1 VEVNV
6 NTAFPLNTD
15 IFGGYAFY
23 NLPMGG
29 DYSVVPTKDVNHLN
43 GVTTYDMVLIQ
54 KHILNVNKL
63 LSPYKI
69 IAADLN
75 NSGTVTTSDLVEMR
89 KLILNIQST
98 FSNNESWRFI
108 DADFEFPNPENPFET
123 SFPEYK
129 SFNNLP
135 NSQIVNFVGIKIGDV
150 NNSVNPNN

>member
-1 VEVNV
+1 
-6 NTAFPLNTD
+6 
-15 IFGGYAFY
+15 
-23 NLPMGG
+23 
-29 DYSVVPTKDVNHLN
+29 
-43 GVTTYDMVLIQ
+43 MVLIQ